1 MVMEINQSRVAS
13 YWDEHVGQ
21 HLTSLLQWEA
31 SKPVQLHQWEHISG
45 DPNENPV
52 LWFWKKYGPFERSA
66 SIACGNGILERFV
79 SENLLPPGGRIT
91 GFDISPESVNLARSL
106 SANKAADFA
115 VRDLNYEPWEEGIY
129 NAVFANGALH
139 HVEMLD
145 FCLGQ
150 IAKSLGPEGL
160 LFVNDYFGPAR
171 FQFSDAQIRL
181 AHELLLCVPDR
192 FRSENLPKC
201 CDPIALSKMDPS
213 EAVNSHQIYET
224 IRCHFDI
231 VERIEMGGT
240 LLAPIFGGGCLDS
253 SISESGEGLEEISM
267 LVEAERKLMNDGL
280 IRSDHLML
288 ICRKR

>member
-1 MVMEINQSRVAS
+1 MMTETNQFKVAN

-21 HLTSLLQWEA
+21 HLNSLLQWEA
-31 SKPVQLHQWEHISG
+31 SKPVQMHQWEHISS

-52 LWFWKKYGPFERSA
+52 LWFWKKYGPFGRSA

-79 SENLLPPGGRIT
+79 AENLLPPGGRIT

-139 HVEMLD
+139 HVEALD

-150 IAKSLGPEGL
+150 ISASLTLSGL
-160 LFVNDYFGPAR
+160 LYVNDYLGPAR
-171 FQFSDAQIRL
+171 FQFSDTQIRL
-181 AHELLLCVPDR
+181 AHELLLCVPER

-240 LLAPIFGGGCLDS
+240 LLAPIFGGGCLDP
-253 SISESGEGLEEISM
+253 SIIESGEGLEVISM
-267 LVEAERKLMNDGL
+267 LVEAERKMINDGL

-288 ICRKR
+288 ICKKR